1 MEGES
6 FTVLRLRLIRKLAM
20 CHTEFWPIKMFIY
33 SIHLTI
39 AMKEDRKKAMN
50 FLIVFLISI

>member
-33 SIHLTI
+33 SIHLTNN
-39 AMKEDRKKAMN
+39 MKEDRKKEMI
-50 FLIVFLISI
+50 F